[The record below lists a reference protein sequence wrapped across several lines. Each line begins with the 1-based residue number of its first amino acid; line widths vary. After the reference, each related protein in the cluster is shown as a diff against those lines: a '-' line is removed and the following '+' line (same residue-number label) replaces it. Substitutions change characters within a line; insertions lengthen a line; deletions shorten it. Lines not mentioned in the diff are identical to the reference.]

1 MRRQPF
7 PDGCLQVPSPAST
20 FDPRLLYDEGV
31 GARSDTTDP
40 LQEVLAEY
48 LDIPGMKA
56 AILVSDEGLTI
67 SSATAGDVDVSGV
80 AALVIDMVAMVQR
93 FGLQVAAGFLD
104 IMSIEFEELSV
115 VLAPFA
121 PDVML
126 ALVGSRGSLGGE
138 PRTAFGRL

>member
-1 MRRQPF
+1 
-7 PDGCLQVPSPAST
+7 
-20 FDPRLLYDEGV
+20 V
-31 GARSDTTDP
+31 GARLDIADP
-40 LQEVLAEY
+40 LQQVLAEY

-67 SSATAGDVDVSGV
+67 SSATAGDVDIPGV
-80 AALVIDMVAMVQR
+80 AALVIDMVATVQR

-104 IMSIEFEELSV
+104 TLSIEFEELSV
-115 VLAPFA
+115 VLAPFT